1 MAYCFGTDHCEFLA
15 QKRAHLIC
23 HFIFNQF
30 IVLQNIIMSKIYD
43 FPVSF
48 NLLRR
53 YVLFMFKRYYSDFI
67 VVGKENIPENTPL
80 IFAPNHVNALMDAI
94 AVHAVVPRNLP
105 LIFLARA
112 DIFRNIT
119 AARFLRFTKI
129 LPAFRMRDGIEKLG
143 NNADIFNQCIE
154 ILHNNAALG
163 IMPEGNQEIERKLQT
178 LVKGI
183 FRIGFAAQQKFGT
196 EPGVK
201 IIPIGLD
208 YGSIFKS
215 QKHIIISVGKAIEV
229 SEYMN
234 LYSENQVKATNEL
247 REKLRND
254 LSDITLN
261 LATDLNYESF
271 EYVVSIVQKPVLE
284 DLKLAD
290 TIYNRFVAR
299 QNVAQRLV
307 TLEKNLPLEML
318 KLNDLSFEYQK
329 LLSQLNLNSKS
340 IENAKPKKSIFG
352 IEMLML
358 LVSIPAFVS
367 GFILNF
373 APFFSPVYIRKYIM
387 KTKYN
392 GFFSSLQ
399 FGLSL
404 LTFPFFYF
412 IQTLLFW
419 AFVSSLWWAV
429 LLFFVAQYPLGKLAL
444 SCYKKAVKWWANIRL
459 LNLSKEK
466 TIQLKEAEVLYNQIV
481 EIILMGKN

>member
-1 MAYCFGTDHCEFLA
+1 
-15 QKRAHLIC
+15 
-23 HFIFNQF
+23 
-30 IVLQNIIMSKIYD
+30 MSKIYE
-43 FPVSF
+43 FPLSF

-53 YVLFMFKRYYSDFI
+53 YVLFMFKSYYSDFI
-67 VVGKENIPENTPL
+67 VIGKENIPENAPL

-94 AVHAVVPRNLP
+94 AVHAIVPCNLP

-112 DIFRNIT
+112 DIFRNKT
-119 AARFLRFTKI
+119 AAKFLRFTKI
-129 LPAFRMRDGIEKLG
+129 LPAFRMRDGIENLG
-143 NNADIFNQCIE
+143 NNADIFDQCIE

-183 FRIGFAAQQKFGT
+183 FRIAFAAQQKFGT

-201 IIPIGLD
+201 IIPVGLD

-215 QKHIIISVGKAIEV
+215 QKHIIITVGKAIEV
-229 SEYMN
+229 SEYQN
-234 LYSENQVKATNEL
+234 LYLENQVKATNEL

-261 LATDLNYESF
+261 LATDSFYECF
-271 EYVVSIVQKPVLE
+271 ENVVGTIQKPILE
-284 DLKLAD
+284 NLKITD

-299 QNVAQRLV
+299 QNVAERLV
-307 TLEKNLPLEML
+307 ALEKKLPLEMV

-329 LLSQLNLNSKS
+329 LLSHLILNSKS
-340 IENAKPKKSIFG
+340 IENAKPKKSILG
-352 IEMLML
+352 LELLML
-358 LVSIPAFVS
+358 LLTVPIFVS
-367 GFILNF
+367 GFIFNF
-373 APFFSPVYIRKYIM
+373 APFFSPVYIREYIM

-412 IQTLLFW
+412 IQTLLFA

-444 SCYKKAVKWWANIRL
+444 SWYKKAIKWLASIRL

-481 EIILMGKN
+481 DIVMK